1 MDVNDLLEYYKIAK
15 DSKSIKRV
23 EELSQKRDEA
33 EAKGDTSELANIDS
47 ELTNME
53 SKIWLNILR
62 IY

>member
-33 EAKGDTSELANIDS
+33 EAKGDTSEVANIDS
-47 ELTNME
+47 ELSNMGDQQ
-53 SKIWLNILR
+53 
-62 IY
+62 